1 MIEFRAEHF
10 SLDFENEKKWYP
22 AVTDFKDNVENNQK
36 DNYINEKEKE
46 QSYCCG
52 KENRNSSCCS

>member
-22 AVTDFKDNVENNQK
+22 ALWKV
-36 DNYINEKEKE
+36 NY
-46 QSYCCG
+46 
-52 KENRNSSCCS
+52 SSVDDGPSAKGYAPWRSSVFGW